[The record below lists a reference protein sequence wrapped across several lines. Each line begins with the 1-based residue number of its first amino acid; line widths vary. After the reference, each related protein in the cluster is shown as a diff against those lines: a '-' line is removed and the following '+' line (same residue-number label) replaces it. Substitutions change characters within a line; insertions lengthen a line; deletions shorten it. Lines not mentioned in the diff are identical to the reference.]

1 MNRHLTLIAVLCLG
15 SLFSTAQENNPL
27 INSAEAIQAGVKLY
41 DDGKYKEALK
51 EYQKV
56 KAGDTNYVWAQYEM
70 ALTCATDSQFTWG
83 IKICEDALA
92 GIKERERCPELLTQY
107 GILLD
112 YDGQQERSLK
122 IFDSA
127 IAVYPAYT
135 MLYVSKGTTLLR
147 MKKYK
152 EAEKVFKQTLL
163 INPFSASAHY
173 KLGLCALNQG
183 NIVPAYLSLVANL
196 LMEPEGRFAMN
207 SISLLDNI
215 AKGKD
220 DIVELVNKRT
230 EEPDENFRMIEQIVL
245 SKIALD
251 KNYKSIINLDD
262 PISRQLQVIC
272 EKLSFEAGDKDYW
285 MQFYVPFFKKA
296 FEEKQFEYLVNY
308 AFSGVSLPAIKEYNR
323 KRKKD
328 IEAFTT
334 GLVEYLK
341 IIRSTRELDV
351 AKRTTSGAYYHYEN
365 GSLIGKGAT
374 TNNGEKLTGPWEFY
388 FAAGNK
394 KATGLYNEKGEK
406 EGDWK
411 YYYFNGQVKG
421 EEFYRGGKQ
430 EGKETYY
437 FDHGV
442 VSSRASYKNGDAD
455 GEHIIYYRDG
465 IVKAIEQY
473 QNGKLNGIRKSFTTA
488 GLLQSEVN
496 YVNGVQNGGFKTFH
510 ANGKLESE
518 GKYVDDKLSGPYK
531 AWYDDGV
538 VSVTAQYDQDKPTGE
553 MKKYHENGKLKSV
566 ENYVNGVVEG
576 EYISYYDNGQIN
588 TKYTN
593 KKGKTDGDIQYYDKD
608 GKLYSTV
615 TFDNDKPKV
624 AKYFDKTGKQI
635 SISEV
640 SKGKLDLTTYR
651 ADGSKKVFTPY
662 SIKGEVNGTQVFY
675 FGSGKEK
682 ETNTYVN
689 SELTGP
695 SISYFPNGQK
705 SIASTYSAGKKDGY
719 YISWFLHGTK
729 QEEGWYAADELQGEW
744 LTYNEQGVVVSR
756 TNFLNGELNGI
767 KTAYWPNGK
776 LESET
781 LYDMGT
787 LLEMTEYDTT
797 GKVLNKVKLKNGTGK
812 FTSLYITG
820 KLCSE
825 GNYVNGNLEGLYKH
839 YYFDGSTQVLQY
851 FKNGLRDSIYRSY
864 NYGGKLSAEGMY
876 KLGDKTGTWKYY
888 HEDGSLSRTEEFKGG
903 KLHGTRTYF
912 FKNGKPDTE
921 IAYKNGDRDG
931 LYKKYSEEGV
941 LVYQMRYDEDVLAG
955 YSYLDKNNQLVPEI
969 PLVQGNGA
977 VRSFYPNGNAA
988 VAVEYVEGSQH
999 GNYKL
1004 YHTNGK
1010 LSLENTENYGNSEGQ
1025 LKEYYADGTLRS
1037 VYSYLHDNTHGP
1049 YKEYNEKGVLIE
1061 EGGSYNGNDHGEIR
1075 YYDESGKLKQTR
1087 IYYYG
1092 NLLSVK

>member
-1 MNRHLTLIAVLCLG
+1 MNRHLTLFAVLCLG
-15 SLFSTAQENNPL
+15 SLFTTAQENNPL
-27 INSAEAIQAGVKLY
+27 INSAEAIQAGIKLY

-56 KAGDTNYVWAQYEM
+56 KTGDTNYVWALYEM
-70 ALTCATDSQFTWG
+70 ALTCATDSQFTLG
-83 IKICEDALA
+83 IKISEQALA
-92 GIKERERCPELLTQY
+92 CNSERERCPELLAQY
-107 GILLD
+107 GNLLD
-112 YDGQQERSLK
+112 YDGQQERSLQ
-122 IFDSA
+122 IYDSA
-127 IAVYPAYT
+127 LAIYPAYT
-135 MLYVSKGTTLLR
+135 MLYIGKGTTLLR
-147 MKKYK
+147 MKKYR

-163 INPFSASAHY
+163 ISPFSASAHY

-196 LMEPEGRFAMN
+196 IMEPEGRFAMN

-220 DIVELVNKRT
+220 DIMELVNKRT
-230 EEPDENFRMIEQIVL
+230 EEPDENFRLIEQIVL

-272 EKLSFEAGDKDYW
+272 EKLSFDGGDKDFW
-285 MQFYVPFFKKA
+285 MQFYVPFFRKA
-296 FEEKQFEYLVNY
+296 FDDKKFEYLINY
-308 AFSGVSLPAIKEYNR
+308 AFSGVNIPAIKEFNR
-323 KRKKD
+323 KKKKD

-334 GLVEYLK
+334 ELVEYLK
-341 IIRSTRELDV
+341 VIRTTRELEV
-351 AKRTTSGAYYHYEN
+351 AKRNTSGTCYYYEN
-365 GSLIGKGAT
+365 GSLVGKGVT
-374 TNNGEKLTGPWEFY
+374 KNNGEQLTGPWEFY
-388 FAAGNK
+388 FPAGNK
-394 KATGLYNEKGEK
+394 KALGLYNEKGEK

-421 EEFYRGGKQ
+421 EENYRSGKQ

-437 FDHGV
+437 FDHGI
-442 VSSRASYKNGDAD
+442 VSSRANYKNGEAD
-455 GEHIIYYRDG
+455 GEHITYYRDG
-465 IVKAIEQY
+465 VIKAIEQY
-473 QNGKLNGIRKSFTTA
+473 QNGKLNGIRKSFTTT
-488 GLLQSEVN
+488 GLLQSEVT
-496 YVNGVQNGGFKTFH
+496 YVNGVQNGSFKTYH
-510 ANGKLESE
+510 ANGKVESE

-531 AWYDDGV
+531 AWYNDGA

-588 TKYTN
+588 AKYTN
-593 KKGKTDGDIQYYDKD
+593 KKGKIDGDIQYYDKD
-608 GKLYSTV
+608 GKLFSTV
-615 TFDNDKPKV
+615 TFENDKPKA
-624 AKYFDKTGKQI
+624 AKFFDKAGKQI

-640 SKGKLDLTTYR
+640 SKGKLDVVAYR
-651 ADGSKKVFTPY
+651 PDGSKKVFTPY
-662 SIKGEVNGTQVFY
+662 SSKGEINGIQVFY
-675 FGSGKEK
+675 FASGKEK

-689 SELTGP
+689 SELTGA
-695 SISYFPNGQK
+695 SVSYFPNGQK

-719 YISWFLHGTK
+719 YTAWFLHGTK
-729 QEEGWYAADELQGEW
+729 QEEGWYKNDELQGEW
-744 LTYNEQGVVVSR
+744 LTYNEQGVLVSR
-756 TNFLNGELNGI
+756 TSFLNGELNGL

-797 GKVLNKVKLKNGTGK
+797 GKVLNKVKLKNGNGK
-812 FTSLYITG
+812 FTSLYVTG

-839 YYFDGSTQVLQY
+839 YFFDGSTQVLQY
-851 FKNGLRDSIYRSY
+851 FKKGLRDSIYKSY
-864 NYGGKLSAEGMY
+864 NYGGKLSAEGLY
-876 KLGDKTGTWKYY
+876 NLGDKAGAWKYY
-888 HEDGSLSRTEEFKGG
+888 REDGSLSRTEEYKGG

-921 IAYKNGDRDG
+921 IAYKNGDREG
-931 LYKKYSEEGV
+931 LNKKYSEDGA
-941 LVYQMRYDEDVLAG
+941 LVYQMRYDEDILTG

-977 VRSFYPNGNAA
+977 VKSFFPNGNAG
-988 VAVEYVEGSQH
+988 VVVDYVEGNQH

-1004 YHTNGK
+1004 YYPNGK
-1010 LSLENTENYGNSEGQ
+1010 LCLENTENYGNSEGQ

-1037 VYSYLHDNTHGP
+1037 VYNYLHDNTHGP
-1049 YKEYNEKGVLIE
+1049 YKEYNAKGVLVE
-1061 EGGSYNGNDHGEIR
+1061 EGGSYNGNNHGEIR
-1075 YYDESGKLKQTR
+1075 YYDDNGKLKQTR

-1092 NLLSVK
+1092 NLLSVQ